1 MTRRPLERA
10 RVAAFSVL
18 IGLVFWDP
26 PIAGAA
32 SYSLTQAAEGRGLY
46 AEHCASCHGMNLLG
60 SESGPALSGKAFQ
73 DRWAWR
79 PADELVDVTI
89 TSMPSTNPGG
99 LPARDY
105 ASILAFM
112 LFENGYATSA
122 ADLDLKSQLAQGVTL
137 GYAQ

>member
-1 MTRRPLERA
+1 M
-10 RVAAFSVL
+10 
-18 IGLVFWDP
+18 
-26 PIAGAA
+26 
-32 SYSLTQAAEGRGLY
+32 
-46 AEHCASCHGMNLLG
+46 
-60 SESGPALSGKAFQ
+60 
-73 DRWAWR
+73 
-79 PADELVDVTI
+79 TI